1 MNKQY
6 EGVEGHDNL
15 VRDPNTGM
23 ILNINR
29 TEVEN
34 AREAKKIRQRKL
46 KEEQD
51 LKNTVN
57 TLQEEM
63 KDIKGLISQLI
74 EKL

>member
-46 KEEQD
+46 QEEQD